1 MSGNS
6 KGSMIKPGYNV
17 ILHRALIRL
26 EKYLWK
32 CLFVFLEALLIL
44 LVTVGVAFV
53 YNRVMG
59 TSERLSQRYQR
70 GPSDRFFKR

>member
-1 MSGNS
+1 
-6 KGSMIKPGYNV
+6 MIKPGHNV

-53 YNRVMG
+53 YNRVIG
-59 TSERLSQRYQR
+59 TSERGPSDRGPSER